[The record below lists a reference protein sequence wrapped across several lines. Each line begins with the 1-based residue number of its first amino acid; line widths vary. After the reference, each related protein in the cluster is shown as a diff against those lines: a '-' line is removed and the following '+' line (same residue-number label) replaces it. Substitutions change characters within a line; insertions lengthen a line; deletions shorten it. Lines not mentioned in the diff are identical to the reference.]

1 MRALPHWQV
10 PGPAHGARP
19 AQKVRGPRFANVR
32 DMGLT
37 ASLYIGQ
44 SALAAS
50 QLALQVTGNN
60 LANAATPGYHR
71 QRVDMSPVQGQQV
84 GPRLHAG
91 RGVGVAEIR
100 RLIDPALQ
108 ARVRDAASAEGAAQ
122 VRQSILQQIESV
134 TSASAG
140 AEGSDISGLMTRLFN
155 AFSEL
160 ANNPATPTARSAVV
174 EQGAALAGHLRD
186 VRRQLIG
193 QRDQAD
199 AQLGDAVRQADGLLE
214 QIAALNGAIMNAEGG
229 QGGSNGNGNLRDQ
242 RDRLL
247 SDLGELMDITVIDGG
262 NGSVDVLV
270 NSTPLVLGTSVR
282 RLEFRLQSDGVPAQQ
297 GGGELTASVVA
308 VDQNERL
315 TITGGRIGGLLAERT
330 ASIDRTVEDLDRLT
344 TSLIFEVNRLHAQGR
359 PSNPTRD
366 VTGTL
371 QTASAD
377 QARAFNDP
385 ANTTIAKND
394 FAALGLGPKNGSFQV
409 RLTDANGNV
418 STTRIDID
426 LDGITSA
433 GVPGTADDTSLS
445 TLRAALD
452 AIPNL
457 NAQITPA
464 GELRLTTD
472 AGYDVSFA
480 DDSSGVLAVL
490 GISGFFTGGSALDIG
505 VRADLRA
512 DASKLAIGSA
522 PGRNETALA
531 IAALRS
537 AKIDALG
544 GQTVQDLW
552 AGATGRN
559 AVALQA
565 ANASI
570 ESLSTVRQSLEAQ
583 EAALSG
589 VSTDEESI
597 NLITYQQQYQGA
609 AKFINVVNE
618 MTQVLL
624 GLV

>member
-1 MRALPHWQV
+1 MS
-10 PGPAHGARP
+10 
-19 AQKVRGPRFANVR
+19 
-32 DMGLT
+32 LT

-71 QRVDMSPVQGQQV
+71 QRVDMTPVQGQQV

-100 RLIDPALQ
+100 RIIDPALQ
-108 ARVRDAASAEGAAQ
+108 ARVRDAAGAEGAAQ
-122 VRQSILQQIESV
+122 VRQGILEQIETI
-134 TSASAG
+134 TSASG
-140 AEGSDISGLMTRLFN
+140 SGGSDVSGLMTRLFN

-160 ANNPATPTARSAVV
+160 ANNPAAPTARSAVV
-174 EQGAALAGHLRD
+174 EQGAALAGHLQD
-186 VRRQLIG
+186 IRRQLIG

-199 AQLGDAVRQADGLLE
+199 LQLGDAVRQADGLLE
-214 QIAALNGAIMNAEGG
+214 QIAALNGAIINAEGG
-229 QGGSNGNGNLRDQ
+229 QGGLNGNGNLRDQ

-247 SDLGELMDITVIDGG
+247 SDLGELMDITVLDKG

-270 NSTPLVLGTSVR
+270 NSTPLILGTTVR
-282 RLEFRLQSDGVPAQQ
+282 SLEFQLRTDGAPAAQ
-297 GGGELTASVVA
+297 GGGELTAGVYA
-308 VDQNERL
+308 VEQNEKL
-315 TITGGRIGGLLAERT
+315 TILGGRIGGLLAERS
-330 ASIDRTVEDLDRLT
+330 ASIDRTVEDLDRLS

-359 PSNPTRD
+359 PASPVRD
-366 VTGTL
+366 TTGTL
-371 QTASAD
+371 QTATAD

-385 ANTTIAKND
+385 ANTTILNND
-394 FAALGLGPKNGSFQV
+394 FAKLGLGPKNGSFQV
-409 RLTDANGNV
+409 RITDANGNV

-433 GVPGTADDTSLS
+433 GVPGTANDTSLS
-445 TLRAALD
+445 TLRTALD

-457 NAQITPA
+457 NATITPA

-490 GISGFFTGGSALDIG
+490 GLNGFFSGTSGEDIA

-522 PGRNETALA
+522 PGKNETALA
-531 IAALRS
+531 IAQLRTG
-537 AKIDALG
+537 KVDALN
-544 GQTVQDLW
+544 GQSLNDLW
-552 AGATGRN
+552 SSATGRN

-583 EAALSG
+583 QAALSG

-609 AKFINVVNE
+609 ARFINVINE
-618 MTQVLL
+618 MTRVLL
-624 GLV
+624 QLV

>member
-1 MRALPHWQV
+1 MS
-10 PGPAHGARP
+10 
-19 AQKVRGPRFANVR
+19 
-32 DMGLT
+32 LT

-71 QRVDMSPVQGQQV
+71 QRVDMTAVQGQQV
-84 GPRLHAG
+84 GPRQHAG

-100 RLIDPALQ
+100 RIIDPALQ
-108 ARVRDAASAEGAAQ
+108 ARVRDAAAAEGAAQ
-122 VRQSILQQIESV
+122 VRQSILDQIESV
-134 TSASAG
+134 TTASPG
-140 AEGSDISGLMTRLFN
+140 AEGSDVSGLMTRLFN
-155 AFSEL
+155 SFSEL
-160 ANNPATPTARSAVV
+160 ANNPATPTARAAVV
-174 EQGAALAGHLRD
+174 EQGAALAGQLQD

-199 AQLGDAVRQADGLLE
+199 AQLGDAVRQADGLLD
-214 QIAALNGAIMNAEGG
+214 QIAALNGAITTAEGG
-229 QGGSNGNGNLRDQ
+229 QGGLNGNGNLRDQ

-247 SDLGELMDITVIDGG
+247 SDLGELMDITVLDKG

-270 NSTPLVLGTSVR
+270 NSTPLILGTTVR
-282 RLEFRLQSDGVPAQQ
+282 PIEFQLRSDGVAASA
-297 GGGELTASVVA
+297 GGGELSAGVYA
-308 VDQNERL
+308 IDQNEKL

-330 ASIDRTVEDLDRLT
+330 ASIDRTVDDLDRLT

-359 PSNPTRD
+359 PSNVVRD
-366 VTGTL
+366 TTGTL
-371 QTASAD
+371 QTATAD
-377 QARAFNDP
+377 QPRAFNDP
-385 ANTTIAKND
+385 NNSTILNND
-394 FAALGLGPKNGSFQV
+394 FAKLALGPKNGSFQV
-409 RLTDANGNV
+409 RITDANGNV

-426 LDGITSA
+426 LDGLTNA
-433 GVPGTADDTSLS
+433 GVPGTSDDTSLS
-445 TLRAALD
+445 NLRTALD

-457 NAQITPA
+457 SAQITPA
-464 GELRLTTD
+464 GELRLSTD

-480 DDSSGVLAVL
+480 DDSSGILAVL
-490 GISGFFTGGSALDIG
+490 GVNGFFTGTSGEDIA
-505 VRADLRA
+505 VRADLRN

-522 PGRNETALA
+522 PGKNETALA
-531 IAALRS
+531 IAGLRT
-537 AKIDALG
+537 AKLNSLS
-544 GQTVQDLW
+544 GQTLQDLW

-559 AVALQA
+559 AVGLQA

-570 ESLSTVRQSLEAQ
+570 ESLATVRQSLESQ